1 MAVVES
7 QMVPLGAPAPDFEL
21 DDVSSKQRVSRRD
34 FTGKPLLVVFMSN
47 HCPYARHVEAKL
59 AEVANA
65 YSGRGVATVWISSN
79 DVENYPADAPE
90 NLAEQARRVGANFP
104 YLYDA
109 SQEVAKA
116 YKAMCTPD
124 LYLFDAE
131 HKLFY
136 RGRFDATRPEK
147 GEPTG
152 EDLVAALEALLAG
165 EQPPEPQWPSM
176 GCNIKWKPGNEPE
189 YFG

>member
-34 FTGKPLLVVFMSN
+34 FAGKPLLVVFMSN

-65 YSGRGVATVWISSN
+65 YSGRSVATVWISSN

>member
-1 MAVVES
+1 MSTLKISEAGTV
-7 QMVPLGAPAPDFEL
+7 QFPMV
-21 DDVSSKQRVSRRD
+21 
-34 FTGKPLLVVFMSN
+34 
-47 HCPYARHVEAKL
+47 RHVEEIGWTPLTPYEALASRGGEAGAFLRDVLEAKL

-90 NLAEQARRVGANFP
+90 NLAEQARRVGASFP

-116 YKAMCTPD
+116 FKAMCTPD

-176 GCNIKWKPGNEPE
+176 GCNIKWRPGSEPE

>member
-21 DDVSSKQRVSRRD
+21 EDVSSKQRVSRKD
-34 FTGKPLLVVFMSN
+34 FAGKPLLVVFMSN

-65 YSGRGVATVWISSN
+65 YAGRGVATVWISSN

-104 YLYDA
+104 YLHDA
-109 SQEVAKA
+109 TQEVAKA

-152 EDLVAALEALLAG
+152 EDLAAALEALLAG

-176 GCNIKWKPGNEPE
+176 GCNIKWKPGNEPD

>member
-7 QMVPLGAPAPDFEL
+7 QMVPLGAQAPDFEL
-21 DDVSSKQRVSRRD
+21 ENVVTGAKVARKD
-34 FTGKPLLVVFMSN
+34 FEGKPLLVVFMSN
-47 HCPYARHVEAKL
+47 HCPYARHIEAKL

-65 YSGRGVATVWISSN
+65 YAGRGVATVWISSN
-79 DVENYPADAPE
+79 DVENYPADAPAE
-90 NLAEQARRVGANFP
+90 LAEQARRVGANFP
-104 YLYDA
+104 YLHDA
-109 SQEVAKA
+109 TQEVAKA

-136 RGRFDATRPEK
+136 RGRFDTTRPEK
-147 GEPTG
+147 GTPTG
-152 EDLVAALEALLAG
+152 EDLIAALEALLAG
-165 EQPPEPQWPSM
+165 EQPPAPQWPSM
-176 GCNIKWKPGNEPE
+176 GCNIKWKPGSEPD

>member
-1 MAVVES
+1 MAVLES
-7 QMVPLGAPAPDFEL
+7 QMVPLGSPAPAFEL
-21 DDVSSKQRVSRRD
+21 PDVVSGRNVRLQD
-34 FTGKPLLVVFMSN
+34 FAGKPLLVVFMSN

-65 YSGRGVATVWISSN
+65 YAGRGVAAVWISSN
-79 DVENYPADAPE
+79 DVENYPADAPKE
-90 NLAEQARRVGANFP
+90 LAEQARRVGARFP
-104 YLYDA
+104 YLYDET
-109 SQEVAKA
+109 QEVAKA

-124 LYLFDAE
+124 LYLYDAE

-165 EQPPEPQWPSM
+165 KQPPEPQWPSM
-176 GCNIKWKPGNEPE
+176 GCNIKWKPGREPD

>member
-1 MAVVES
+1 MAVLES
-7 QMVPLGAPAPDFEL
+7 QMVPLGTPAPNFKL
-21 DDVSSKQRVSRRD
+21 TDVTKGTLVSKKEFSNA
-34 FTGKPLLVVFMSN
+34 PLLVVFMSN

-65 YSGRGVATVWISSN
+65 YAGRGVATVWISSN

-90 NLAEQARRVGANFP
+90 ELAGQARRVGADFP
-104 YLYDA
+104 YLHDA
-109 SQEVAKA
+109 DQEVAKA

-124 LYLFDAE
+124 LYLFDAG
-131 HKLFY
+131 HKLYY

-152 EDLVAALEALLAG
+152 EDLIGALEALLAG
-165 EQPPEPQWPSM
+165 EPPPEPQWPSM
-176 GCNIKWKPGNEPE
+176 GCNIKWKPGNEPD

>member
-1 MAVVES
+1 MSVVES
-7 QMVPLGAPAPDFEL
+7 QMIPLGALAPDFKL
-21 DDVSSKQRVSRRD
+21 VDVVSNEAVLRKQFEGR
-34 FTGKPLLVVFMSN
+34 PLLVVFMSN

-59 AEVANA
+59 AEVANSYA
-65 YSGRGVATVWISSN
+65 GRGVATVWICSN
-79 DVENYPADAPE
+79 DMENYPADAPE
-90 NLAEQARRVGANFP
+90 ELAAQARRVGANFP
-104 YLYDA
+104 YLHDA

-124 LYLFDAE
+124 LYLFDAR

-136 RGRFDATRPEK
+136 RARFDATRPEK
-147 GEPTG
+147 GAPSG
-152 EDLVAALEALLAG
+152 EDLTAALEALLAG

-176 GCNIKWKPGNEPE
+176 GCNIKWKPGNEPD

>member
-1 MAVVES
+1 MAVLES
-7 QMVPLGAPAPDFEL
+7 QMVPLGSPAPAFEL
-21 DDVSSKQRVSRRD
+21 PDVVSGRNVRLQD
-34 FTGKPLLVVFMSN
+34 FAGKPLLVVFMSN

-65 YSGRGVATVWISSN
+65 YAGRGVAAVWISSN

-90 NLAEQARRVGANFP
+90 KLAEQARRVGANFP
-104 YLYDA
+104 YLHDET
-109 SQEVAKA
+109 QEVAKA

-124 LYLFDAE
+124 LYLYDAE

-165 EQPPEPQWPSM
+165 KQPPEPQWPSM
-176 GCNIKWKPGNEPE
+176 GCNIKWKPGREPD

>member
-1 MAVVES
+1 MSVLES
-7 QMVPLGAPAPDFEL
+7 QMVPLGSPAPDFRLL
-21 DDVSSKQRVSRRD
+21 DVGSGEEVSRAD
-34 FTGKPLLVVFMSN
+34 FAGRPLLVVFMSN
-47 HCPYARHVEAKL
+47 HCPYARHVEAKV
-59 AEVANA
+59 ARVANA
-65 YSGRGVATVWISSN
+65 YASRGLATVWICSN

-90 NLAEQARRVGANFP
+90 KLAEQVRRVGANFP
-104 YLYDA
+104 YLHDA
-109 SQEVAKA
+109 TQEVAKA

-124 LYLFDAE
+124 LFLYDAE

-152 EDLVAALEALLAG
+152 EDLTSAIDALLAG
-165 EQPPEPQWPSM
+165 EAPPEPQYPSM
-176 GCNIKWKPGNEPE
+176 GCNIKWKAGNEPD

>member
-1 MAVVES
+1 MAVMES
-7 QMVPLGAPAPDFEL
+7 QMVPLGSPAPGFDL
-21 DDVSSKQRVSRRD
+21 PDVVSGRNVSLHD
-34 FTGKPLLVVFMSN
+34 FTGRPLLVVFMSN
-47 HCPYARHVEAKL
+47 HCPYARHIERKL

-65 YSGRGVATVWISSN
+65 YAGRGVATVWISSN

-90 NLAEQARRVGANFP
+90 KLAEQARRVGARFP

-116 YKAMCTPD
+116 YKAVCTPD
-124 LYLFDAE
+124 LFLYDAE

-147 GEPTG
+147 GTPGG
-152 EDLVAALEALLAG
+152 EDLIRALDALLAG
-165 EQPPEPQWPSM
+165 QDPPEPQHPSM
-176 GCNIKWKPGNEPE
+176 GCNIKWKPGNEPD
-189 YFG
+189 YFS

>member
-34 FTGKPLLVVFMSN
+34 FAGKPLLVVFMSN